1 MITRDTIREVY
12 KTFKKAPKSVDD
24 LNIALLFD
32 DTALHHNLMIDP
44 DTEELE
50 IGSIDSMSPFHCIPL
65 NRVNAIVPF
74 EEWVAIVLH
83 SSIIFLNRK
92 NSKVAIDIK
101 EIEPTFSDRVKNIFR
116 APIAC

>member
-1 MITRDTIREVY
+1 MITRDNIREVY
-12 KTFKKAPKSVDD
+12 KTYKKTPKSVDD

-32 DTALHHNLMIDP
+32 DTAIHHDLLIDA
-44 DTEELE
+44 DTEELT
-50 IGSIDSMSPFHCIPL
+50 IGSIDARSPFHTIPL
-65 NRVNAIVPF
+65 SRVNAIIPF

-83 SSIIFLNRK
+83 SSIIFLNRR

-101 EIEPTFSDRVKNIFR
+101 EIEPSFSDRVKNIFR